1 MKGTVENSKLTLNYY
16 TTMLWTEKAD
26 AQFCSNNICND
37 TFCKTT
43 KFVCNHSQGGEV
55 EMGYVTKAHKNRP
68 DI

>member
-1 MKGTVENSKLTLNYY
+1 
-16 TTMLWTEKAD
+16 MLWTEKAD